1 MYFDFHCH
9 LFNRHIISNVSAKSE
24 MVKELKL
31 DVVEAAG
38 SFEPQDLQK
47 SAQASN
53 VVGCVILPTATPEKV
68 VSQND
73 RCYKISLNNDRII
86 PFFTLHP
93 NMAGLESEIE
103 RSLDRG
109 IKGFKFSSFSQ
120 RFDLRSDDVSKMLE
134 TLESAGVSRNMS
146 PIVVFDTFCK
156 ADSGFGANPEHLT
169 TPDRLSQIYPKYP
182 GINFVGAHMGGLMAD
197 FDDLKKYLE
206 PAPNFYL
213 DTSNAAHTLERAQ
226 FVELLK
232 IHGPS
237 NVLFG
242 TDWPWFAHRHEIP
255 LIRSLLEEADYSDSE
270 CAGIFLDNA
279 LRLMKTN

>member
-24 MVKELKL
+24 MVKELNL
-31 DVVEAAG
+31 NVVEASR
-38 SFEPQDLQK
+38 SFEPQDLQEA
-47 SAQASN
+47 AQAED
-53 VVGCVILPTATPEKV
+53 VTGCVILPTAAPEKV

-73 RCYKISLNNDRII
+73 RCYNASLNYNRIV

-93 NMAGLESEIE
+93 NMAGLENEIH
-103 RSLDRG
+103 RSQDKG

-120 RFDLRSDDVSKMLE
+120 RFDLGSEEVSRMLKA
-134 TLESAGVSRNMS
+134 LEKAGVNRNAP

-156 ADSGFGANPEHLT
+156 AHKGFGADPQHLT
-169 TPDRLSQIYPKYP
+169 TPSRLSQIYPRYP

-197 FDDLKKYLE
+197 FTDLIKYLI

-213 DTSNAAHTLERAQ
+213 DTSNAAHTLKKGQ
-226 FVELLK
+226 FIELLK
-232 IHGPS
+232 LHGPS

-242 TDWPWFAHRHEIP
+242 TDWPWFTHRDEIP
-255 LIRSLLEEADYSDSE
+255 LIRSLLQGSGFSDSDCE
-270 CAGIFLDNA
+270 NVFLDNA
-279 LRLMKTN
+279 LRLLKMR